1 MVNDTAA
8 PEKRSTRLLRAR
20 LQRFSLRTKVV
31 VPMVVLS
38 TLPVVTVGLFSVSS
52 MREALHDRLIAR
64 IEFDTAAK
72 AASLETFLQ
81 ALHRDLRVLSQIGE
95 IKALAAAAADG
106 RAEPLAAARREAE
119 RELAIFGQGRGG
131 YQRLRYLNGR
141 AEEILRLDMAD
152 GRPVPVAADELSRE
166 AETHY
171 LDTAFK
177 LEAGEVYISQLAVGE
192 TGDSSAPGQPPLL
205 SCATPV
211 AWDTPDDRGLLVV
224 DVDPAYMFSLIGELP
239 AGTDAWLV
247 NHEGI
252 YLGYMGD
259 SPENRSLYA
268 MSAGRH
274 LDADFTPEEV
284 RVLQRGAAE
293 NRTLEGPA
301 SVLSFASVQFDAELA
316 AQSWLLLIAHP
327 TGPTLAPVRR
337 MTRLL
342 WLLIGGSVVLA
353 GLTGLF
359 VASYVL
365 RPVTALRRATV
376 EIARGD
382 LSRKVAVSTGDEIE
396 ALAADFN
403 TMTERLRA
411 AQEKLAGWNDELKSE
426 VARQTDGLRRL
437 QTGLARADKLAS
449 IGQMAA
455 SVMHEIGNPL
465 AALKTKIQVAEEGE
479 LCKECEALLP
489 ELTSEVDRLAQVLRS
504 FSRLG
509 RLGGEK
515 FEAVALEDVVDGV
528 TTLVSADLRR
538 RGVSLVTETEDGIPL
553 IRGEPDRLRQLLIN
567 FILNAADASSEGGEI
582 HVGLRHAGGDEA
594 HGPDRVIIT
603 VRDHGAGISPED
615 LLRVWDP
622 LFTSKED
629 GTGLGLAICRQIVTD
644 HGGTV
649 AIESELGQ
657 GTVVTVSFPAAA
669 ARDPAAAARA

>member
-1 MVNDTAA
+1 MRT
-8 PEKRSTRLLRAR
+8 R

-31 VPMVVLS
+31 VPMVILS
-38 TLPVVTVGLFSVSS
+38 TVPVVTVGLFTVSR
-52 MREALHDRLIAR
+52 MRQALHDELIAR
-64 IEFDTAAK
+64 IEFDTSTK
-72 AASLETFLQ
+72 AHSLEAFLQ
-81 ALHRDLRVLSQIGE
+81 ALHRDLRVLGQVGE
-95 IKALAAAAADG
+95 IQSLAAAAANG
-106 RAEPLAAARREAE
+106 RPDDVAGARGAAE

-131 YQRLRYLNGR
+131 YKRLRYLNGR
-141 AEEILRLDMAD
+141 AEEVMRLDMSD
-152 GRPVPVAADELSRE
+152 GRPVPVAAEELSTR

-177 LEAGEVYISQLAVGE
+177 LGPGEVYISQLALDDGHDE
-192 TGDSSAPGQPPLL
+192 PDSGQPALL

-224 DVDPAYMFSLIGELP
+224 DVDPMHMFSLIGDLP

-247 NHEGI
+247 NNDGI

-259 SPENRSLYA
+259 SMEKIPLYA

-274 LDADFTPEEV
+274 LEADFTPEQIRRLREE
-284 RVLQRGAAE
+284 GAVSH
-293 NRTLEGPA
+293 TLESPA
-301 SVLSFASVQFDAELA
+301 TVTSFAPVQFDAQLA
-316 AQSWLLLIAHP
+316 AQSWLLLISRP

-337 MTRLL
+337 MTDLL
-342 WLLIGGSVVLA
+342 WLLIAGSVILA

-359 VASYVL
+359 VSGYVL
-365 RPVTALRRATV
+365 RPVTALRQATI
-376 EIARGD
+376 EIAGGD

-396 ALAADFN
+396 GLAADFN
-403 TMTERLRA
+403 TMTEQLRA
-411 AQEKLAGWNDELKSE
+411 AQQRLATWNDELTSE

-465 AALKTKIQVAEEGE
+465 AAIKTKIQVAEEAD
-479 LCKECEALLP
+479 LCDECRHLLP
-489 ELTSEVDRLAQVLRS
+489 ELTWEVDRLAEVLRS

-509 RLGGEK
+509 RLGGGRL
-515 FEAVALEDVVDGV
+515 EAVALEDVVEGV
-528 TTLVSADLRR
+528 TTLVSPNLRR
-538 RGVSLVTETEDGIPL
+538 RGLSLRTETGGDIPV

-567 FILNAADASSEGGEI
+567 FVLNAADASSEGGEI
-582 HVGLRHAGGDEA
+582 FVGLHRDAADGTGVAADGTRAPEQA
-594 HGPDRVIIT
+594 IIT
-603 VRDHGAGISPED
+603 VQDHGAGIAEED
-615 LLRVWDP
+615 LRRIWDP

-649 AIESELGQ
+649 TVDSEIGA
-657 GTVVTVSFPAAA
+657 GTVVTVRFPGAGPPTGAEGG
-669 ARDPAAAARA
+669 D